1 MFYRLLFLLSIISPF
16 ILSAQIAT
24 EIKLEPAMVTVK
36 YERKVEMD
44 TLDRGNKARTT
55 ILTLKAGKNHS
66 AFYDAKRKWIDS
78 IEYRYD
84 DFFRAQYN
92 GKEYYD
98 FVGKTS
104 SIKLFK
110 NYPEGKIRVH
120 DFFDIC
126 RWNIDEDMEKPEW
139 NVTDSTANI
148 LGYECIM
155 ATTKFRGRVWN
166 VWFTPEIPVSDGP
179 WKLWGLPGLILH
191 ASDSNNDYTFSAL
204 EVSDRNPGYV
214 EYFDYRPQPIFESTK
229 RIKSLQRKW
238 KSSQENIAY
247 RIATSGMLG
256 DKTPDVSKMKKT
268 FILKYDFEETD
279 YSHE

>member
-1 MFYRLLFLLSIISPF
+1 MKGKSKWTPLIEGTNQNYHTN
-16 ILSAQIAT
+16 T
-24 EIKLEPAMVTVK
+24 E
-36 YERKVEMD
+36 
-44 TLDRGNKARTT
+44 GW
-55 ILTLKAGKNHS
+55 KNNS

-148 LGYECIM
+148 LGYECIIPRPNSGAGCGM
-155 ATTKFRGRVWN
+155 SGSLRKSRFRMVRGNCGDSPDLFFMHQIPIMTTL
-166 VWFTPEIPVSDGP
+166 SLH
-179 WKLWGLPGLILH
+179 WK
-191 ASDSNNDYTFSAL
+191 
-204 EVSDRNPGYV
+204 
-214 EYFDYRPQPIFESTK
+214 
-229 RIKSLQRKW
+229 
-238 KSSQENIAY
+238 
-247 RIATSGMLG
+247 
-256 DKTPDVSKMKKT
+256 
-268 FILKYDFEETD
+268 
-279 YSHE
+279 

>member
-1 MFYRLLFLLSIISPF
+1 MFCRLLFLLSIISPF

-24 EIKLEPAMVTVK
+24 EIKLEPALITVK
-36 YERKVEMD
+36 YERRMVTD
-44 TLDRGNKARTT
+44 SLDRENKIR
-55 ILTLKAGKNHS
+55 ISSMTLKAGKSYS
-66 AFYDAKRKWIDS
+66 AFYEAKRKWIDS
-78 IEYRYD
+78 MEYVND
-84 DFFRAQYN
+84 DYIRSLYK
-92 GKEYYD
+92 GKEYYN
-98 FVGKTS
+98 VKGKLWRVR
-104 SIKLFK
+104 IFK
-110 NYPEGKIRVH
+110 NYPEGKIRTH
-120 DFFDIC
+120 DSFDLC
-126 RWNIDEDMEKPEW
+126 SWNIDEDMEKPEW

-155 ATTKFRGRVWN
+155 ATTKFRGREWN

-191 ASDSNNDYTFSAL
+191 ASDSNNDYSFSAL
-204 EVSDRNPGYV
+204 EVSDKNPGYV

-268 FILKYDFEETD
+268 FILKFDFEETD
-279 YSHE
+279 YPHE